1 MEHNFILRQ
10 IGTAHTGEEG
20 FYLAIAP
27 QYREALAGLEDFR
40 YINVLWWFSGCD
52 NSMSREKLWECRPYV
67 RGPEVLGAFATRTP
81 ERPNPIALSC
91 ARVTH
96 LDRERGVVGLD
107 YLDAEEGSPVLDLKP
122 YLPSLDRVERP
133 VMPAWCA
140 HWPDSVEKSGDFD
153 WEKEFNF

>member
-10 IGTAHTGEEG
+10 IGTTHVGEKG
-20 FYLAIAP
+20 FYLEIAP
-27 QYREALAGLEDFR
+27 EYRAALTGLEDFE
-40 YINVLWWFSGCD
+40 YLNVLWWFSGTD
-52 NSMSREKLWECRPYV
+52 NSESRTRLEERRPYV
-67 RGPEVLGAFATRTP
+67 RGPEVLGTFATRAP

-91 ARVTH
+91 ARVTY
-96 LDRERGVVGLD
+96 LDRERCIVGLD

-122 YLPSLDRVERP
+122 YIPSLDRVERP

-140 HWPDSVEKSGDFD
+140 RWPDSVEKSGDFD

>member
-1 MEHNFILRQ
+1 M
-10 IGTAHTGEEG
+10 
-20 FYLAIAP
+20 
-27 QYREALAGLEDFR
+27 
-40 YINVLWWFSGCD
+40 
-52 NSMSREKLWECRPYV
+52 
-67 RGPEVLGAFATRTP
+67 LGAFATRTP